1 MNVFDAVMRTSTITL
16 KVRSETSPEFIDV
29 TDEVEE
35 FIESSGVLNGIVV
48 VFSKHTT
55 AAIVI
60 QEDEP
65 LLLDDF
71 RNLLDSIASSDA
83 KYSHN
88 DFDVRTVHMHDNE
101 CPNGHSHCQ
110 HLTLGS
116 SESVPVIEGKM
127 ALGEWQRVFMVELD
141 GEKAQQIGYREVVVQ
156 VLGQT

>member
-16 KVRSETSPEFIDV
+16 KVRSETSPEFIDI

-116 SESVPVIEGKM
+116 SESVPVIDGKM
-127 ALGEWQRVFMVELD
+127 ALGEWQRLFMVELD

>member
-1 MNVFDAVMRTSTITL
+1 MYVFDAVMRTSTITL
-16 KVRSETSPEFIDV
+16 KVRSQTSPEFIDI
-29 TDEVEE
+29 TDNVED
-35 FIESSGVLNGIVV
+35 FIEDSGVLNGIVV

-71 RNLLDSIASSDA
+71 RNLLDSIASSEA

-88 DFDVRTVHMHDNE
+88 DFDVRTVHMHENE

-110 HLTLGS
+110 HLILGS

-141 GEKAQQIGYREVVVQ
+141 GEKAQQVGYREVVLQ
-156 VLGQT
+156 VLGQA

>member
-16 KVRSETSPEFIDV
+16 KVPSETSPEFIDI
-29 TDEVEE
+29 TDEVEG

-116 SESVPVIEGKM
+116 SESVPVIDGKM
-127 ALGEWQRVFMVELD
+127 ALGEWQRIFMVELD
-141 GEKAQQIGYREVVVQ
+141 GEKAQQVGYREVVVQ

>member
-16 KVRSETSPEFIDV
+16 KVPSETSPEFIDI

-116 SESVPVIEGKM
+116 SESVPVIDGKM

>member
-1 MNVFDAVMRTSTITL
+1 MNVFDAIMRTSTITL
-16 KVRSETSPEFIDV
+16 KVRSETSPEFIDI

-116 SESVPVIEGKM
+116 SESIPVIDGKM
-127 ALGEWQRVFMVELD
+127 ALGEWQRIFMVELD
-141 GEKAQQIGYREVVVQ
+141 GEKAQQVGYREVVVQ

>member
-1 MNVFDAVMRTSTITL
+1 MRTSTITL
-16 KVRSETSPEFIDV
+16 NVRSETSPEFIDI

-116 SESVPVIEGKM
+116 SESVPVIDGKM

-141 GEKAQQIGYREVVVQ
+141 GEKAQQVGYREVVVQ

>member
-16 KVRSETSPEFIDV
+16 KVRSETSPEFIDI

-116 SESVPVIEGKM
+116 SESVPVIDGKM
-127 ALGEWQRVFMVELD
+127 ALGEWPVSYTHLTLPTILLV
-141 GEKAQQIGYREVVVQ
+141 
-156 VLGQT
+156 

>member
-16 KVRSETSPEFIDV
+16 KVRSQTSPEFIDI
-29 TDEVEE
+29 TDNVED
-35 FIESSGVLNGIVV
+35 FIEDSGVLNGIVV

-71 RNLLDSIASSDA
+71 RNLLDSIASSEA

-88 DFDVRTVHMHDNE
+88 DFDVRTVHMHENE

-110 HLTLGS
+110 HLILGS

-141 GEKAQQIGYREVVVQ
+141 GEKAQQVGYREVVLQ
-156 VLGQT
+156 VLGQA

>member
-16 KVRSETSPEFIDV
+16 KVRSETSPEFIDI

-116 SESVPVIEGKM
+116 SESVPVIDGKM
-127 ALGEWQRVFMVELD
+127 ARGEWQRVFMVELD